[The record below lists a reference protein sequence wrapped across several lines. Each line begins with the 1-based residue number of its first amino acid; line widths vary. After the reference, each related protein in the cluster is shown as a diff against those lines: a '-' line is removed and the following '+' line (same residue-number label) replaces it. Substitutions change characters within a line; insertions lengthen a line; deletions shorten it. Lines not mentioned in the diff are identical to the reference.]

1 MKYLILIGDGMGDY
15 PCPELNGLTPLE
27 AAQTPVMDHIASCGE
42 LGLAQTIPEGMPP
55 GSDVANLNILGYDPR
70 VYHTGRAPL
79 EAASLGLQLKPGQ
92 IAFRLNLVTLA
103 TDDQGRT
110 IMGDYSAG
118 HITTPESGL
127 IIDQLKTDLAGPG
140 LSFHTGVSYRHLL
153 IIDGGDAQADTIPPH
168 DIPGQQI
175 APYLDRL
182 GPEALI
188 VKLMNRAQEILPR
201 YDVNKAR
208 IAAGKK
214 PANGIWLWG
223 QGPAPAM
230 PTIKEKYGLDGAI
243 ISAVDLLKGIGRLA
257 GLKVI
262 DVPGATGYLDTNY
275 QGKADAALESLREGD
290 FVFVHVEAPDEAGH
304 TGLLH
309 DKLKAIE
316 DFDAKIVSPILEGLR
331 TAGHD
336 FRLLIMCDHLTPLQ
350 VRTHTREPVPFALMS
365 SSEDTRQAAGTRPF
379 TEKAAQAAG
388 LLVPHG
394 RQLINRLVN
403 AERAK

>member
-79 EAASLGLQLKPGQ
+79 EAASLGLKLKPGQ

-103 TDDQGRT
+103 TDGQGRT
-110 IMGDYSAG
+110 IMEDYSAG
-118 HITTPESGL
+118 HITTPEADR

-153 IIDGGDAQADTIPPH
+153 IIDGGDALADTVPPH

-182 GPEALI
+182 GREALI
-188 VKLMNRAQEILPR
+188 VKLMNRAQQILPR
-201 YDVNKAR
+201 YDVNIAR
-208 IAAGKK
+208 LAAGKK

-275 QGKADAALESLREGD
+275 QGKADAALESLHEGD

-304 TGLLH
+304 TGLLQ

-316 DFDAKIVSPILEGLR
+316 DFDAKIVSPILDGLR

-336 FRLLIMCDHLTPLQ
+336 FRLLIMCDHLTPLK

-365 SSEDTRQAAGTRPF
+365 SSGEAQRTAEPRPYS
-379 TEKAAQAAG
+379 EKAAQAAG

-394 RQLINRLVN
+394 WQLINRLVN
-403 AERAK
+403 AERSK